1 MASSA
6 TVSAPK
12 KRKSFSEYFHSM
24 RGQQLIVTL
33 VFLFVPL
40 VLLFMFTYLPFFK
53 MVEFSFFK
61 MKYIGRR
68 TFVGLQNYIS
78 VFTRKDCF
86 HALSLSLYYMVGSV
100 VQMALALLFAT
111 ILSFKCKGSKFFR
124 GALYFPC
131 LICGISVG
139 FIFKFFFT
147 HGFVLDTLLSWVG
160 FNVDKLPFWLRDESI
175 NNVVLVACSIW
186 KYIGQNIVMFI
197 GAIASVDPVLYE
209 AAEIDGANAWHRF
222 KDIILPSISTIVVL
236 NLIISVSGALS
247 AFEMPYVVTGG
258 GFNTSTYFV
267 VMDKIA
273 HTDQKVGLASAM
285 AVVLLLLIV
294 IVTYAQKAVEK
305 YALLIFAAFVALVP
319 IVSCIFT
326 AFKSEEEYANTN
338 VITPPKSWLNFDN
351 FITAW
356 NKANMGEAFLNSFII
371 LICVLAGSI
380 MISAMLAYVLNRF
393 KFPGN
398 KLIRNLFTIATLI
411 PGIASQV
418 TVYQIMTALHLVNSM
433 PGYIILMMG
442 TDVITIYIFLQF
454 FENLSPTLD
463 ESAILDG
470 CTYFGVFFKILLPLL
485 KPAIVTSAILK
496 GVSTYNEYYMANLYL
511 QDKTKYQV
519 VATSLYVFSGPMGN
533 QYNYICAGVIITIIP
548 ALIVFLLCQDQ
559 IYSGMAA
566 GAVKG

>member
-1 MASSA
+1 MNETTAIK
-6 TVSAPK
+6 T
-12 KRKSFSEYFHSM
+12 KRV
-24 RGQQLIVTL
+24 LI
-33 VFLFVPL
+33 
-40 VLLFMFTYLPFFK
+40 
-53 MVEFSFFK
+53 
-61 MKYIGRR
+61 
-68 TFVGLQNYIS
+68 N
-78 VFTRKDCF
+78 
-86 HALSLSLYYMVGSV
+86 
-100 VQMALALLFAT
+100 
-111 ILSFKCKGSKFFR
+111 
-124 GALYFPC
+124 
-131 LICGISVG
+131 IC
-139 FIFKFFFT
+139 
-147 HGFVLDTLLSWVG
+147 
-160 FNVDKLPFWLRDESI
+160 
-175 NNVVLVACSIW
+175 
-186 KYIGQNIVMFI
+186 
-197 GAIASVDPVLYE
+197 
-209 AAEIDGANAWHRF
+209 
-222 KDIILPSISTIVVL
+222 
-236 NLIISVSGALS
+236 
-247 AFEMPYVVTGG
+247 
-258 GFNTSTYFV
+258 
-267 VMDKIA
+267 
-273 HTDQKVGLASAM
+273 
-285 AVVLLLLIV
+285 
-294 IVTYAQKAVEK
+294 K

-356 NKANMGEAFLNSFII
+356 NKANMGKAFLNSFII
-371 LICVLAGSI
+371 LICVLVGSI
-380 MISAMLAYVLNRF
+380 LISAMLAYVLNRF

-454 FENLSPTLD
+454 FENLSSTLD
-463 ESAILDG
+463 E
-470 CTYFGVFFKILLPLL
+470 
-485 KPAIVTSAILK
+485 SAILK

>member
-1 MASSA
+1 MNA
-6 TVSAPK
+6 
-12 KRKSFSEYFHSM
+12 
-24 RGQQLIVTL
+24 I
-33 VFLFVPL
+33 
-40 VLLFMFTYLPFFK
+40 
-53 MVEFSFFK
+53 K
-61 MKYIGRR
+61 MKR
-68 TFVGLQNYIS
+68 
-78 VFTRKDCF
+78 
-86 HALSLSLYYMVGSV
+86 
-100 VQMALALLFAT
+100 
-111 ILSFKCKGSKFFR
+111 ILINICK
-124 GALYFPC
+124 
-131 LICGISVG
+131 
-139 FIFKFFFT
+139 
-147 HGFVLDTLLSWVG
+147 
-160 FNVDKLPFWLRDESI
+160 
-175 NNVVLVACSIW
+175 
-186 KYIGQNIVMFI
+186 
-197 GAIASVDPVLYE
+197 
-209 AAEIDGANAWHRF
+209 
-222 KDIILPSISTIVVL
+222 
-236 NLIISVSGALS
+236 
-247 AFEMPYVVTGG
+247 YV
-258 GFNTSTYFV
+258 
-267 VMDKIA
+267 
-273 HTDQKVGLASAM
+273 
-285 AVVLLLLIV
+285 
-294 IVTYAQKAVEK
+294 
-305 YALLIFAAFVALVP
+305 LLIFAAFVALVP

-326 AFKSEEEYANTN
+326 AFKTEEEYASTN
-338 VITPPKSWLNFDN
+338 VITLPKNFLNFDN
-351 FITAW
+351 FIIAW
-356 NKANMGEAFLNSFII
+356 NKANMGKAFLNSFII
-371 LICVLAGSI
+371 LICVLVGSI

-398 KLIRNLFTIATLI
+398 TLI